1 MSDVI
6 DPQAREI
13 PVIDVA
19 PFRDGSARAKWPKLW
34 RRPARP

>member
-6 DPQAREI
+6 EPQAREI

-19 PFRDGSARAKWPKLW
+19 PFRDGSARAKWPTPS